1 MLFNL
6 LLQDP
11 REEWKA
17 FWKLQLFPNP
27 LVTKVALLVLST
39 SAEAT
44 PSERTFSVAGAISKR
59 RGGGKLKPET
69 LSNLTMLQ
77 RATRNSLEGKTRLA
91 RAKRLK
97 TMAIQPLPAA
107 AQPLAAAL
115 PAAVVAPQVEA
126 MDDFSDEFEAR
137 LQADVELIEAMIN
150 KGELAFI
157 TVGDHVELLEQDRVD
172 QELLEQTLELTSS
185 HNVINS
191 DDFDFEYSLE
201 NLLSAFSGG
210 AVGSQQPG
218 SVMSDI
224 EASDS

>member
-201 NLLSAFSGG
+201 NLFSAFSGG

>member
-157 TVGDHVELLEQDRVD
+157 TVGDHVELLEQ
-172 QELLEQTLELTSS
+172 TLELTSS